1 MSDPKVDPRAR
12 LRHDLRTPLH
22 QIIGYAEL
30 LEDEVRDAGQEKFV
44 ADLAKIREAA
54 RKALEVVDEAVPPTP
69 SSAGPAVFREP
80 EPEPK
85 APAAEPEPTVPLA
98 PVARPET
105 APPDPGAV
113 RLLVVD
119 DNELNRDMLS
129 RRLGSRGFAVEVAE
143 DGERGLASIEQHP
156 FDLVLLDVMMPGL
169 SGIDVLNR
177 VRERWPASDLP
188 VIMVTARDT
197 TEDVVEALGLGAND
211 YVTKP
216 LDFPVVLARVETQ
229 LTLKRQKQEIR
240 RLAENLELRNRFIQ
254 SLFGRYL
261 SDEVVAGLLA
271 SPEGPRLGGEQ
282 RKVTLLMSDLR
293 GFTPLTEGL
302 APEQVLHLLN
312 SYLGAMADVILSY
325 QGTIDEFVGDAI
337 LAIFGAP
344 LARPDDARR
353 AVACAVQMQAAIQ
366 ELNRRNEKEGLPRLE
381 MGIAIHTGEVIV
393 GNIGSE
399 RRTKYGVVGSAVNHA
414 GRIESFTVGGQV
426 LISDATLRESGDGV
440 RVGSRLAIDAK
451 GTRERIVVYDL
462 RGFGDARVPDAPEE
476 AIPLPDPLNVLCHVV
491 VGKRVEAEAFGGR
504 LVELAV
510 HGGTLITPRRLRPL
524 SNLKLEMR
532 PAGRSPVELYAK
544 VVHVSADGSVAVAS
558 RPCPPTS
565 RPGSGASSTRR
576 AGSSPAL
583 AGPAARRRRSM
594 IAWPRPASSQGSA
607 RIRSRPEA
615 SSLRRAAK
623 RLAAA
628 VSGDPS
634 GASTS
639 AAA

>member
-1 MSDPKVDPRAR
+1 MSDQKVDPRAR

-30 LEDEVRDAGQEKFV
+30 LEDEVREGGQEKYV
-44 ADLAKIREAA
+44 ADLAKIRDAA
-54 RKALEVVDEAVPPTP
+54 RKALEFVDQAVPPTP
-69 SSAGPAVFREP
+69 SPAAPAVFREP
-80 EPEPK
+80 
-85 APAAEPEPTVPLA
+85 AAEPGGAPSGAPPAPAITVPLA
-98 PVARPET
+98 PVPRPPARPVE
-105 APPDPGAV
+105 PGSI

-129 RRLGSRGFAVEVAE
+129 RRLGSRGYAVELAE
-143 DGERGLASIEQHP
+143 DGERALARLQGQA

-169 SGIDVLNR
+169 SGIDVLRR
-177 VRERWPASDLP
+177 VRQRWPESDLP

-197 TEDVVEALGLGAND
+197 AEDVVEALQLGAND

-229 LTLKRQKQEIR
+229 LTLKRQKGEIR
-240 RLAENLELRNRFIQ
+240 RLAEDLELHNRFIQ

-271 SPEGPRLGGEQ
+271 SPEGPKLGGEQ

-302 APEQVLHLLN
+302 GPERVLHLLN
-312 SYLGAMADVILSY
+312 SYLAAMADVILAH

-353 AVACAVQMQAAIQ
+353 AVACAVRMQAAIQ
-366 ELNRRNEKEGLPRLE
+366 ELNRRNEKEGLPQLE

-426 LISDATLRESGDGV
+426 LISDATLREAGDGV

-462 RGFGDARVPDAPEE
+462 RGIGNALVPEAQEE
-476 AIPLPDPLNVLCHVV
+476 ATPLPDPLNVLCHVV

-504 LVELAV
+504 VVELAV
-510 HGGTLITPRRLRPL
+510 HGGTLITPRRLRAL

-532 PAGRSPVELYAK
+532 PSGRAPVEIYAK
-544 VVHVSADGSVAVAS
+544 VVHVSGDGSVAV
-558 RPCPPTS
+558 RFTS
-565 RPGSGASSTRR
+565 L
-576 AGSSPAL
+576 PAEVEAWL
-583 AGPAARRRRSM
+583 RGIIDAARGERVR
-594 IAWPRPASSQGSA
+594 
-607 RIRSRPEA
+607 
-615 SSLRRAAK
+615 
-623 RLAAA
+623 
-628 VSGDPS
+628 
-634 GASTS
+634 
-639 AAA
+639 

>member
-30 LEDEVRDAGQEKFV
+30 LEDEVRDGGHEKYV

-54 RKALEVVDEAVPPTP
+54 RKALEAVDEAVPPAPTP
-69 SSAGPAVFREP
+69 ASPVVFRDP
-80 EPEPK
+80 DPP
-85 APAAEPEPTVPLA
+85 PVPLAADEPTVSLA
-98 PVARPET
+98 PVARPKAGPLE
-105 APPDPGAV
+105 PGGV

-129 RRLGSRGFAVEVAE
+129 RRLGGRGFAVEVAE
-143 DGERGLASIEQHP
+143 DGERALLRVGQQP

-169 SGIDVLNR
+169 SGIDVLR
-177 VRERWPASDLP
+177 RLRERWPESELP
-188 VIMVTARDT
+188 VIMATARDS
-197 TEDVVEALGLGAND
+197 TEDVVEALRLGAND

-216 LDFPVVLARVETQ
+216 LDFPVVLARIETQ
-229 LTLKRQKQEIR
+229 LTLRRHTQEIR

-261 SDEVVAGLLA
+261 SDEVVTGLLA
-271 SPEGPRLGGEQ
+271 TPGGPRLGGEQ
-282 RKVTLLMSDLR
+282 KKVTLLMSDLR

-302 APEQVLHLLN
+302 SPEQVLRLLN
-312 SYLGAMADVILSY
+312 SYLGAMADVILSH

-344 LARPDDARR
+344 LARPDDASR
-353 AVACAVQMQAAIQ
+353 AVQCAVEMQAALQ
-366 ELNRRNEKEGLPRLE
+366 ALNRGNEAEGLPRLE
-381 MGIAIHTGEVIV
+381 MGIAIHTGQVIV

-426 LISDATLRESGDGV
+426 LISEATLREAGEGV

-462 RGFGDARVPDAPEE
+462 RGFGASRVPDASEE
-476 AIPLPDPLNVLCHVV
+476 AVALPEALNVLCHVV
-491 VGKRVEAEAFGGR
+491 VGKRVEAETFGGR

-510 HGGTLITPRRLRPL
+510 HGGTLLTPRRLRPL

-532 PAGRSPVELYAK
+532 APGRSPVELYAK
-544 VVHVSADGSVAVAS
+544 VVHASGDGSVAV
-558 RPCPPTS
+558 RFTS
-565 RPGSGASSTRR
+565 L
-576 AGSSPAL
+576 PAEVE
-583 AGPAARRRRSM
+583 AWVRETITAARGRR
-594 IAWPRPASSQGSA
+594 
-607 RIRSRPEA
+607 
-615 SSLRRAAK
+615 
-623 RLAAA
+623 
-628 VSGDPS
+628 V
-634 GASTS
+634 
-639 AAA
+639 

>member
-30 LEDEVRDAGQEKFV
+30 LEDEVRDAGQEKYV
-44 ADLAKIREAA
+44 ADLAKIRDAA
-54 RKALEVVDEAVPPTP
+54 RKALEFVDEAVPPG
-69 SSAGPAVFREP
+69 APAAAPTVFREP
-80 EPEPK
+80 EGEPGAAAGDAAPRPE
-85 APAAEPEPTVPLA
+85 TTIPLA
-98 PVARPET
+98 PVPRPPA
-105 APPDPGAV
+105 APLEPGAV
-113 RLLVVD
+113 RLFVVD

-129 RRLGSRGFAVEVAE
+129 RRLGSRGYAVELAE
-143 DGERGLASIEQHP
+143 DGERALARLEEQS

-169 SGIDVLNR
+169 SGIDVLER
-177 VRERWPASDLP
+177 VRERWPESDLP

-197 TEDVVEALGLGAND
+197 TEDVVEALRLGAND

-229 LTLKRQKQEIR
+229 LTLKRPKQRSAGSPRTSSSTTASSSRLRPLPER
-240 RLAENLELRNRFIQ
+240 RGRRRPPRVARGAEAR
-254 SLFGRYL
+254 
-261 SDEVVAGLLA
+261 
-271 SPEGPRLGGEQ
+271 GEK

-293 GFTPLTEGL
+293 GFTPLTERL

-312 SYLGAMADVILSY
+312 TYLGTMADVILAH
-325 QGTIDEFVGDAI
+325 QGTIDEFIGDAI

-353 AVACAVQMQAAIQ
+353 AVACAVEMQAAIQ
-366 ELNRRNEKEGLPRLE
+366 ELNRRNESEGLPRLE
-381 MGIAIHTGEVIV
+381 MGIAIHTGEVVV

-462 RGFGDARVPDAPEE
+462 RGFGDARVPDAPDE
-476 AIPLPDPLNVLCHVV
+476 ATPLPDPLNVLCHVV

-510 HGGTLITPRRLRPL
+510 HGGTLITPRRLRAL

-532 PAGRSPVELYAK
+532 PVERSPVELYAK
-544 VVHVSADGSVAVAS
+544 VVHVSADGSVAV
-558 RPCPPTS
+558 RFTS
-565 RPGSGASSTRR
+565 L
-576 AGSSPAL
+576 PADVEAWL
-583 AGPAARRRRSM
+583 RGIIDAARGERV
-594 IAWPRPASSQGSA
+594 RP
-607 RIRSRPEA
+607 
-615 SSLRRAAK
+615 
-623 RLAAA
+623 
-628 VSGDPS
+628 
-634 GASTS
+634 
-639 AAA
+639 

>member
-1 MSDPKVDPRAR
+1 MSGPKVDPRAR

-22 QIIGYAEL
+22 QIIGYSEL
-30 LEDEVRDAGQEKFV
+30 LEDEVRDAGQDKFV
-44 ADLAKIREAA
+44 TDLARIREAA
-54 RKALEVVDEAVPPTP
+54 RAALEVVDQAVPPSP
-69 SSAGPAVFREP
+69 PPAAPTVFREP
-80 EPEPK
+80 ERR
-85 APAAEPEPTVPLA
+85 PATATQELSFPL
-98 PVARPET
+98 PSVARPEAT
-105 APPDPGAV
+105 LPEPGAA

-129 RRLGSRGFAVEVAE
+129 RRLGNRGFAVEIAE
-143 DGERGLASIEQHP
+143 DGERGLARIGQQV

-169 SGIDVLNR
+169 SGMEVLRR

-229 LTLKRQKQEIR
+229 LALRQQKQEIR
-240 RLAENLELRNRFIQ
+240 RLAEDLELRNRFIQ

-261 SDEVVAGLLA
+261 SDEVVADLLA
-271 SPEGPRLGGEQ
+271 SPEGPKLGGEQ

-312 SYLGAMADVILSY
+312 SYLGAMADVILAH

-353 AVACAVQMQAAIQ
+353 AVACAVEMQAAIQ
-366 ELNRRNEKEGLPRLE
+366 QLNRRNETEGLPRLE
-381 MGIAIHTGEVIV
+381 MGIAIHTGEVII

-414 GRIESFTVGGQV
+414 GRIESFTVGGQI
-426 LISDATLRESGDGV
+426 LISDAALRESGEGV
-440 RVGSRLAIDAK
+440 QVGSRLAIDAK

-462 RGFGDARVPDAPEE
+462 RGIGESRVPEAPDEPT
-476 AIPLPDPLNVLCHVV
+476 PLPDPLNVLCHVV

-532 PAGRSPVELYAK
+532 PVDRSPVELYAK
-544 VVHVSADGSVAVAS
+544 VVHVSADGSVAV
-558 RPCPPTS
+558 RFTS
-565 RPGSGASSTRR
+565 L
-576 AGSSPAL
+576 PADVEAWL
-583 AGPAARRRRSM
+583 RGLIDAARARK
-594 IAWPRPASSQGSA
+594 PRP
-607 RIRSRPEA
+607 
-615 SSLRRAAK
+615 
-623 RLAAA
+623 
-628 VSGDPS
+628 
-634 GASTS
+634 
-639 AAA
+639 

>member
-30 LEDEVRDAGQEKFV
+30 LEDEVRDAGQEKYV
-44 ADLAKIREAA
+44 ADLAKIRDAA
-54 RKALEVVDEAVPPTP
+54 RKALEFVDEAVPPTAAP
-69 SSAGPAVFREP
+69 SAPTVFREP
-80 EPEPK
+80 EAEAEGPGAAPDAAPPPET
-85 APAAEPEPTVPLA
+85 TVPVASVPRPPSA
-98 PVARPET
+98 PV
-105 APPDPGAV
+105 DPGSV
-113 RLLVVD
+113 RLFVVD

-129 RRLGSRGFAVEVAE
+129 RRLGSRGYAVELAE
-143 DGERGLASIEQHP
+143 DGERALARLDEQT

-169 SGIDVLNR
+169 SGIDVLR
-177 VRERWPASDLP
+177 QVRQRWPESDLP

-197 TEDVVEALGLGAND
+197 TEDVVEALQLGAND

-229 LTLKRQKQEIR
+229 LTLKRQKEEIR
-240 RLAENLELRNRFIQ
+240 RLAEDLELHNRFIQ

-302 APEQVLHLLN
+302 APERVLHLLN
-312 SYLGAMADVILSY
+312 SYLAAMADVILAH

-344 LARPDDARR
+344 LARPDDTRR

-366 ELNRRNEKEGLPRLE
+366 ALNRRNETEGLPRLE

-393 GNIGSE
+393 GNVGSE

-426 LISDATLRESGDGV
+426 LISDATLREAGDGV

-462 RGFGDARVPDAPEE
+462 LGLGEAQVPQAQEQ
-476 AIPLPDPLNVLCHVV
+476 AVPLVDPLNVLCHVV

-510 HGGTLITPRRLRPL
+510 HGGTLITPRRLRAL

-532 PAGRSPVELYAK
+532 PLGRGPVEIYAK
-544 VVHVSADGSVAVAS
+544 VVHVSADGSVSVRFTSLPSEVEAWLRSVIDAARGAVA
-558 RPCPPTS
+558 RP
-565 RPGSGASSTRR
+565 
-576 AGSSPAL
+576 
-583 AGPAARRRRSM
+583 
-594 IAWPRPASSQGSA
+594 
-607 RIRSRPEA
+607 
-615 SSLRRAAK
+615 
-623 RLAAA
+623 
-628 VSGDPS
+628 
-634 GASTS
+634 
-639 AAA
+639 

>member
-1 MSDPKVDPRAR
+1 MSEPNVDPRAR

-30 LEDEVRDAGQEKFV
+30 LDDEMRDSGQEKYI
-44 ADLAKIREAA
+44 ADLAKIRDAA
-54 RKALEVVDEAVPPTP
+54 RKALEFVDLVLPSAPSPAAAPPP
-69 SSAGPAVFREP
+69 RPAVFRESGP
-80 EPEPK
+80 VPAVAAGDTPPAVTAPL
-85 APAAEPEPTVPLA
+85 APAARPPAGPVEP
-98 PVARPET
+98 
-105 APPDPGAV
+105 GSI

-129 RRLGSRGFAVEVAE
+129 RRLSSRGYAVELAE
-143 DGERGLASIEQHP
+143 DGERALARLSDQL

-169 SGIDVLNR
+169 SGIDVLRR
-177 VRERWPASDLP
+177 VRQRWPESDLP
-188 VIMVTARDT
+188 VVMVTARDT
-197 TEDVVEALGLGAND
+197 AEDVVEALQLGAND

-229 LTLKRQKQEIR
+229 LTLKRQKAEIR
-240 RLAENLELRNRFIQ
+240 RLAEDLELHNRFIQ

-271 SPEGPRLGGEQ
+271 SPEGPKLGGEQ

-302 APEQVLHLLN
+302 APERVLHLLN
-312 SYLGAMADVILSY
+312 SYLAAMADVILAH

-353 AVACAVQMQAAIQ
+353 AVSCAVRMQAAIQ
-366 ELNRRNEKEGLPRLE
+366 ELNRRNEKEGLPQLE

-426 LISDATLRESGDGV
+426 LISDATLREAGDGV

-462 RGFGDARVPDAPEE
+462 RGIGEVLVPEAQEE
-476 AIPLPDPLNVLCHVV
+476 AAPLPDPLNVLCHVV
-491 VGKRVEAEAFGGR
+491 VGKRVQAEAFGGR

-510 HGGTLITPRRLRPL
+510 HGGTLITPRRLRAL
-524 SNLKLEMR
+524 SNLKLELR
-532 PAGRSPVELYAK
+532 PLGRPPVEIYAK
-544 VVHVSADGSVAVAS
+544 VVHVSGDASVAV
-558 RPCPPTS
+558 RFTS
-565 RPGSGASSTRR
+565 L
-576 AGSSPAL
+576 PAEVEAWL
-583 AGPAARRRRSM
+583 RGIIDAARCTGHS
-594 IAWPRPASSQGSA
+594 
-607 RIRSRPEA
+607 
-615 SSLRRAAK
+615 
-623 RLAAA
+623 
-628 VSGDPS
+628 
-634 GASTS
+634 
-639 AAA
+639 

>member
-1 MSDPKVDPRAR
+1 MSDRKVDPRAR

-30 LEDEVRDAGQEKFV
+30 LEDEVRDAGQEKFL
-44 ADLAKIREAA
+44 ADLGKIREAA
-54 RKALEVVDEAVPPTP
+54 RQALEAVDAAVPSTAP
-69 SSAGPAVFREP
+69 SSVPLVFREP
-80 EPEPK
+80 EP
-85 APAAEPEPTVPLA
+85 PAAGGREDPEPTIPIA
-98 PVARPET
+98 PVVRTPA
-105 APPDPGAV
+105 APLDPGAA

-129 RRLGSRGFAVEVAE
+129 RRLGGRGFAVEVAE
-143 DGERGLASIEQHP
+143 DGERALARFEREA

-169 SGIDVLNR
+169 SGIDVLR
-177 VRERWPASDLP
+177 RLRERWSESDLP
-188 VIMVTARDT
+188 VIMATARDS
-197 TEDVVEALGLGAND
+197 TEDVVEALRLGAND

-216 LDFPVVLARVETQ
+216 LDFPVVLARIETQ

-240 RLAENLELRNRFIQ
+240 RLADDLELRNRFIR

-261 SDEVVAGLLA
+261 SDEVVTGLLA
-271 SPEGPRLGGEQ
+271 SPEGPRLGGEL

-302 APEQVLHLLN
+302 APDQVLRLLN
-312 SYLGAMADVILSY
+312 SYLGAMADVILTH

-344 LARPDDARR
+344 LGRPDDARR
-353 AVACAVQMQAAIQ
+353 AILCAVEMQAALQ
-366 ELNRRNEKEGLPRLE
+366 QLNRANKAEGLPRLE

-399 RRTKYGVVGSAVNHA
+399 RRAKYGVVGSAVNHA

-426 LISDATLRESGDGV
+426 LISDATLREVGEGV

-462 RGFGDARVPDAPEE
+462 RGLGEARVPDASEE
-476 AIPLPDPLNVLCHVV
+476 AVALPDPLDVLCHLV
-491 VGKRVEAEAFGGR
+491 VGKRVEAEAFGAR

-510 HGGTLITPRRLRPL
+510 HGGTLLTPRRLRPL

-532 PAGRSPVELYAK
+532 AAGRPTVELYAK
-544 VVHVSADGSVAVAS
+544 VVHVAAEGSVTV
-558 RPCPPTS
+558 RFTS
-565 RPGSGASSTRR
+565 L
-576 AGSSPAL
+576 PADVEAWL
-583 AGPAARRRRSM
+583 RGLIEAARHRPL
-594 IAWPRPASSQGSA
+594 PR
-607 RIRSRPEA
+607 
-615 SSLRRAAK
+615 
-623 RLAAA
+623 
-628 VSGDPS
+628 
-634 GASTS
+634 
-639 AAA
+639 

>member
-1 MSDPKVDPRAR
+1 MSDEKVDPRAR

-30 LEDEVRDAGQEKFV
+30 LEDEIRDAGQETFL
-44 ADLAKIREAA
+44 ADLGKIREAA
-54 RKALEVVDEAVPPTP
+54 RRALEAVDQVVPP
-69 SSAGPAVFREP
+69 SSADPPVVFSDPDPPPVSPGAEEPA
-80 EPEPK
+80 
-85 APAAEPEPTVPLA
+85 VPLA
-98 PVARPET
+98 PAPRPK
-105 APPDPGAV
+105 PGPIDPTGV

-129 RRLGSRGFAVEVAE
+129 RRLGGRGFDVEIAE
-143 DGERGLASIEQHP
+143 DGEQALARIEQQA

-169 SGIDVLNR
+169 SGIDVLTR
-177 VRERWPASDLP
+177 LRERWPESDLP
-188 VIMVTARDT
+188 VIMATARDS
-197 TEDVVEALGLGAND
+197 TEDVVEALRLGAND

-216 LDFPVVLARVETQ
+216 LDFPVVLARIETH
-229 LTLKRQKQEIR
+229 LALKRQKQEIR
-240 RLAENLELRNRFIQ
+240 RLADDLELRNTFIR

-261 SDEVVAGLLA
+261 SDEVVTGLLA
-271 SPEGPRLGGEQ
+271 TPEGPRLGGEL

-302 APEQVLHLLN
+302 APEQVLRLLN
-312 SYLGAMADVILSY
+312 SYLGSMADVILAH

-344 LARPDDARR
+344 LGRPDDARR
-353 AVACAVQMQAAIQ
+353 AVLCAVEMQGALQ
-366 ELNRRNEKEGLPRLE
+366 QLNRRNETEGLPRLE

-399 RRTKYGVVGSAVNHA
+399 RRAKYGVVGSAVNHA

-426 LISDATLRESGDGV
+426 LISDATLHEVGEGL

-462 RGFGDARVPDAPEE
+462 RGFGDARVPDATEE
-476 AIPLPDPLNVLCHVV
+476 AVALPEPLNVLCHVV

-510 HGGTLITPRRLRPL
+510 HGGTLLTPRRLRPL

-532 PAGRSPVELYAK
+532 PSGRAPVELYAK
-544 VVHVSADGSVAVAS
+544 VVHVTAESSVNVRFTSLPADVEAWLRGIIDDA
-558 RPCPPTS
+558 RD
-565 RPGSGASSTRR
+565 R
-576 AGSSPAL
+576 AL
-583 AGPAARRRRSM
+583 
-594 IAWPRPASSQGSA
+594 PR
-607 RIRSRPEA
+607 
-615 SSLRRAAK
+615 
-623 RLAAA
+623 
-628 VSGDPS
+628 
-634 GASTS
+634 
-639 AAA
+639 

>member
-1 MSDPKVDPRAR
+1 MTASKVDLRAR
-12 LRHDLRTPLH
+12 LRHDLRTPIH
-22 QIIGYAEL
+22 QIIGYSEL
-30 LEDEVRDAGQEKFV
+30 LEEEVREAGQEKLV
-44 ADLAKIREAA
+44 ADLAKIRDAA
-54 RKALEVVDEAVPPTP
+54 RAALVIIDEALPP
-69 SSAGPAVFREP
+69 SPAPPRVFRESGP
-80 EPEPK
+80 RP
-85 APAAEPEPTVPLA
+85 APVLEPTVPPA
-98 PVARPET
+98 PVAPPAAGSPE
-105 APPDPGAV
+105 PGAV

-129 RRLGSRGFAVEVAE
+129 RRLGGRGFAVEVAE
-143 DGERGLASIEQHP
+143 DGERGLARIEGQT

-169 SGIDVLNR
+169 SGIDVLRR

-229 LTLKRQKQEIR
+229 LALKRQKQEIR
-240 RLAENLELRNRFIQ
+240 RLAEDLELRNRFIQ

-302 APEQVLHLLN
+302 APDRVLHLLN
-312 SYLGAMADVILSY
+312 SYLAAMADVILAH

-337 LAIFGAP
+337 LALFGAP
-344 LARPDDARR
+344 LSRPDDARR
-353 AVACAVQMQAAIQ
+353 AVACAVRMQEAIQ

-393 GNIGSE
+393 GNVGSE

-426 LISDATLRESGDGV
+426 LISDATLRECGDGIE
-440 RVGSRLAIDAK
+440 VGSRLAIDAK

-462 RGFGDARVPDAPEE
+462 RAFAGHRVPDAQEE
-476 AIPLPDPLNVLCHVV
+476 AISLPEPLTVLCHVV

-504 LVELAV
+504 LVDLAV

-532 PAGRSPVELYAK
+532 PPDRGAVEIYGK
-544 VVHVSADGSVAVAS
+544 VVHVSADGSVSV
-558 RPCPPTS
+558 RFTS
-565 RPGSGASSTRR
+565 L
-576 AGSSPAL
+576 PADVEAWL
-583 AGPAARRRRSM
+583 RGTIDAARGLRL
-594 IAWPRPASSQGSA
+594 RP
-607 RIRSRPEA
+607 
-615 SSLRRAAK
+615 
-623 RLAAA
+623 
-628 VSGDPS
+628 
-634 GASTS
+634 
-639 AAA
+639 